1 MTHSR
6 LCHIARLFVFLTGA
20 TIIGGLC
27 ATLCVIGSYPLLLS
41 TPVEAAPAS
50 DEPVLEAPSNAD
62 PLAANS
68 LVVIADPTA
77 SATADRSLVPGQT
90 PKPSTSH

>member
-6 LCHIARLFVFLTGA
+6 LCRIARLLVLLTGA

-27 ATLCVIGSYPLLLS
+27 ATLCVIGSYPLLLP
-41 TPVEAAPAS
+41 TPAEVAPAS
-50 DEPVLEAPSNAD
+50 DEPVLQAPSNPE
-62 PLAANS
+62 PLAAS
-68 LVVIADPTA
+68 SLLVVANPTA
-77 SATADRSLVPGQT
+77 SATADRALGSGQT